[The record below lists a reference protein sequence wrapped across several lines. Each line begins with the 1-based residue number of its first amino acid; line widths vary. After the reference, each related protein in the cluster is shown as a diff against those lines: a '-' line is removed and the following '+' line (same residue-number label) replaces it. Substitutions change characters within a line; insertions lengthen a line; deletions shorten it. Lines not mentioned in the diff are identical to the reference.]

1 VGLCRPAGYAPRCT
15 PSSDLVRIV
24 AEHLPAFLEH
34 VEQAGGSLPSFVTD
48 ELRGLLRCGDFEHGF
63 LRFACRR
70 CGDEL
75 RVPFSCKARGV
86 CPSCLGRRM
95 SETAAGW
102 VDHLLP
108 AVPYRQWVLSFR
120 SSLSVRLGYDADALA
135 LVCRSLARHVGRR
148 VRRNVAGGHGLARR
162 GDLHP
167 GLVTVVQRF
176 RSDCG
181 LYVHLHVL
189 VADGAWRQTPDG
201 RAEFLPLPELT
212 HDDLHAV
219 LAAVHDDLAA
229 AGLDDAPGL
238 DPSLLACAQL
248 SLSTTA
254 STPPRPVDA
263 RRLCVDAFDMS
274 LHAATCVD
282 GRDRKRLERLARY
295 LLRPPFAMHAVSRTD
310 DGRVRLNIGRQGR
323 SVTMTPH
330 QWLAKLAALVPP
342 PKLHVV
348 RYGGVFAN
356 RHHLRRVIAPTP
368 PSPTTPTPPRQL
380 ALLSPDGSPAWSAAP
395 LGEADVGRAHAHD
408 ASRHRRL
415 SWARLLARVFSTD
428 VTTCPCGGRLRPLG
442 AVLTPDDI
450 AAHLHGAR
458 APPRAAPPGQLSLL
472 P

>member
-1 VGLCRPAGYAPRCT
+1 V
-15 PSSDLVRIV
+15 SSDLVRLV
-24 AEHLPAFLEH
+24 AEHLPTFGER

-70 CGDEL
+70 CGDEI
-75 RVPFSCKARGV
+75 RVPFSCKGRGV

-95 SETAAGW
+95 SETAAAW

-120 SSLSVRLGYDADALA
+120 SSLSVRLGYDAAALA
-135 LVCRSLARHVGRR
+135 LVCRSLARHLGRL
-148 VRRNVAGGHGLARR
+148 VRRNVAAQHGLARR

-176 RSDCG
+176 RADAG
-181 LYVHLHVL
+181 LYVHLHLL
-189 VADGAWRQTPDG
+189 VGDGAWRQTPDG
-201 RAEFLPLPELT
+201 RVEFLPMSEPT
-212 HDDLHAV
+212 HDDLLAV

-229 AGLDDAPGL
+229 AGLDNDSPDV
-238 DPSLLACAQL
+238 DPSLLTCAQL

-254 STPPRPVDA
+254 ATQPRVVDA
-263 RRLCVDAFDMS
+263 AQLCVDAFDMS

-295 LLRPPFAMHAVSRTD
+295 LLRPPFALDSVCATD
-310 DGRVRLNIGRQGR
+310 DGRVRLDIGRQGR

-342 PKLHVV
+342 PKVHVV
-348 RYGGVFAN
+348 RYGGVLAN
-356 RHHLRRVIAPTP
+356 RHHLRRAVAPTP
-368 PSPTTPTPPRQL
+368 PSPMTPAPPRQL
-380 ALLSPDGSPAWSAAP
+380 ALLSPDGSPAWTAAP
-395 LGEADVGRAHAHD
+395 LGETYVGARVSGDV
-408 ASRHRRL
+408 SRQRRL

-428 VTTCPCGGRLRPLG
+428 VTTCRSGGRLKPLG
-442 AVLTPDDI
+442 AVLTPEDI
-450 AAHLHGAR
+450 ALHLRGAR
-458 APPRAAPPGQLSLL
+458 APPRPSPPGQLMFLL
-472 P
+472 Q